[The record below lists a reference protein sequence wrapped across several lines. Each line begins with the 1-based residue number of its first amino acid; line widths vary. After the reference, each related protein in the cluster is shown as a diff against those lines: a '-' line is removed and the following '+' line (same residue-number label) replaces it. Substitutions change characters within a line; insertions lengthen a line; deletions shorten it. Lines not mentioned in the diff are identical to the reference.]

1 MFVPTGALMTSSSRT
16 IQPWQLALSEL
27 PRPAG
32 LPPQHDVVATAMGVG
47 IEALRAQPTAVG
59 PILCCPLHRFLLI
72 PVPAGTAKVW
82 QAPHSRCLPGWRWD
96 CAELLGSGPARCG
109 SRFWLFDSLWAQAA
123 VTNAG
128 DLYESLSRTRSRLR
142 TPLPRCSGHVV
153 REVSGV

>member
-1 MFVPTGALMTSSSRT
+1 MTSTTRT
-16 IQPWQLALSEL
+16 IKPWQLALSEL

-47 IEALRAQPTAVG
+47 LPAVEALRVQPVTTVG

-109 SRFWLFDSLWAQAA
+109 SRFWLFDGLQAQAA
-123 VTNAG
+123 LTDARA
-128 DLYESLSRTRSRLR
+128 LYESLSRTRSRLR
-142 TPLPRCSGHVV
+142 TPVPRCSGHVV